1 MAIGKVK
8 WFSNQKGYGYIQTIE
23 GEDIFIHFSAI
34 QAEGF
39 KTLGQ
44 GQEVEFEISRGPR
57 AHRPKTWSPSNS
69 FMAIYRQSSRI
80 LCRILF
86 LSYNL

>member
-8 WFSNQKGYGYIQTIE
+8 WFSNQKGYDFIQTIE
-23 GEDIFIHFSAI
+23 GEDIFVYFFAI

-44 GQEVEFEISRGPR
+44 G
-57 AHRPKTWSPSNS
+57 
-69 FMAIYRQSSRI
+69 
-80 LCRILF
+80 
-86 LSYNL
+86 